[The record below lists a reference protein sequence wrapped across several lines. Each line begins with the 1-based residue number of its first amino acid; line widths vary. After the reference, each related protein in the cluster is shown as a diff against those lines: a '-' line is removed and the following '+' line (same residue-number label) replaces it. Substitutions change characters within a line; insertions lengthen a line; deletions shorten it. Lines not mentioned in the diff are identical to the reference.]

1 VNKSDLNGVGSHGRG
16 SRAGKLNWLTRIRVQ
31 KMLANERGD
40 EISDEEAKR
49 RAVAKLHRPKLKRLT
64 MRTATL
70 AAPTTRAF
78 TKAPR
83 SR

>member
-1 VNKSDLNGVGSHGRG
+1 
-16 SRAGKLNWLTRIRVQ
+16 
-31 KMLANERGD
+31 MLANERGD